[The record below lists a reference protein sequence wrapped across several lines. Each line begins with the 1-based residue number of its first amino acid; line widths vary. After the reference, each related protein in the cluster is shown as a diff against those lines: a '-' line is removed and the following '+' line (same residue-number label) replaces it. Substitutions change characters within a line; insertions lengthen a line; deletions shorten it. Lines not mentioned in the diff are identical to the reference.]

1 MISIIVPVY
10 NAERYLRET
19 IRAVRMQSFTD
30 WELIL
35 VDDGSSDGSAA
46 LIGEEIT
53 AHERDKKEWQALSE
67 DAGSTPAGSGGGD
80 ARGVIR
86 LIRKKRNEGAA
97 AARNTGVDAASGR
110 YVAFLDADDLWR
122 PEKLEREL
130 RFMQEQDAAFV
141 FCSYQFGDENA
152 VPTGRAVH
160 VPPTLSYREALSRT
174 VIFTSTVLLDTE
186 KLDRELLHM
195 PCIGSEDTATWW
207 NILKTGVAA
216 RGLDELLVVYRRPAG
231 QSLSSNKWTAVK
243 RIWRLY
249 REVAGLR
256 VPAALYCLL
265 GWAWRASL
273 RRIVRDRTAAP
284 DSCDNNRKR

>member
-10 NAERYLRET
+10 NAERYLGET
-19 IRAVRMQSFTD
+19 IRSVRRQSFTD

-35 VDDGSSDGSAA
+35 VDDCSSDRSAA
-46 LIGEEIT
+46 LIVEEIA
-53 AHERDKKEWQALSE
+53 AHEREKKERQALSE
-67 DAGSTPAGSGGGD
+67 GAGGASPGSGGGD

-86 LIRKKRNEGAA
+86 LIRKTRNEGAA
-97 AARNTGVDAASGR
+97 AARNTGVDAAAGR
-110 YVAFLDADDLWR
+110 YIAFLDADDLWR

-160 VPPTLSYREALSRT
+160 VPRTLSYREALSRT

-195 PCIGSEDTATWW
+195 PRIGSEDTATWW
-207 NILKTGVAA
+207 NILKTGVTA

-243 RIWRLY
+243 RIWGLY
-249 REVAGLR
+249 REVAGLS
-256 VPAALYCLL
+256 VPAALLCLI
-265 GWAWRASL
+265 GWARRASL
-273 RRIVRDRTAAP
+273 RRIVRDR
-284 DSCDNNRKR
+284 RRG